1 MNNSGCASSL
11 PSTSWKGGG
20 NGVTMQFPFAAVLK
34 AVGILDRITLKVW
47 GSVGFSLKE
56 SIEDLVS

>member
-1 MNNSGCASSL
+1 VNNSGCASSL

-20 NGVTMQFPFAAVLK
+20 HPFAAVLK
-34 AVGILDRITLKVW
+34 AVGILDRINLKVW
-47 GSVGFSLKE
+47 GSVGFPLKE